1 MINKFYTKFS
11 NINYFEEKKRFLLF
25 SFFLLLFLYLAFKLF
40 GVAYASYETNA
51 KLNASIDRAIYLIDN
66 EGMSFNIDPEQIIP
80 SNDPYVYKFSISNF
94 NAVTR
99 SDIDVLYELRVTT
112 TTNLPLTFELYR
124 NENYDDVG
132 AINLFSSPRVVQDED
147 GAWYN
152 IYEPNGVYEMA
163 VNALSITNAN
173 IVVVS
178 SANLQSNSMPTGLCY
193 IAIGDKNE
201 IHVYKNIFKGN
212 HFEMID
218 SITTASYF
226 YLIKKLR
233 KNDFHFEQTTV

>member
-11 NINYFEEKKRFLLF
+11 NVNYFEEKKRFLLF
-25 SFFLLLFLYLAFKLF
+25 SLFLLLILYLSFKLF

-152 IYEPNGVYEMA
+152 IYEPNGVYEM
-163 VNALSITNAN
+163 LYTEQITDIYTLVINFSKEYA
-173 IVVVS
+173 
-178 SANLQSNSMPTGLCY
+178 SNS
-193 IAIGDKNE
+193 
-201 IHVYKNIFKGN
+201 VYA
-212 HFEMID
+212 D
-218 SITTASYF
+218 SIENIEVM
-226 YLIKKLR
+226 IKSK
-233 KNDFHFEQTTV
+233 QIVG

>member
-11 NINYFEEKKRFLLF
+11 NVNYFEEKKRFLLF
-25 SFFLLLFLYLAFKLF
+25 SLFLLLILYLSFKLF
-40 GVAYASYETNA
+40 GVAYASYETKA

-80 SNDPYVYKFSISNF
+80 SDDPYVYKFSISNF

-124 NENYDDVG
+124 NENYDDATAV
-132 AINLFSSPRVVQDED
+132 NLFSSPRVAQDED

-152 IYEPNGVYEMA
+152 IYEPSGVYEMLYA
-163 VNALSITNAN
+163 EKVTDIYTLVINFPKVYSSN
-173 IVVVS
+173 VVY
-178 SANLQSNSMPTGLCY
+178 A
-193 IAIGDKNE
+193 
-201 IHVYKNIFKGN
+201 
-212 HFEMID
+212 D
-218 SITTASYF
+218 SIENIEVM
-226 YLIKKLR
+226 IKSK
-233 KNDFHFEQTTV
+233 QMVG

>member
-25 SFFLLLFLYLAFKLF
+25 SLFLLLILYLSFKLF
-40 GVAYASYETNA
+40 GVAYASYETKA

-152 IYEPNGVYEMA
+152 IYEPNGVYEM
-163 VNALSITNAN
+163 LYTEQITDIYTLVINFSKEYA
-173 IVVVS
+173 
-178 SANLQSNSMPTGLCY
+178 SNS
-193 IAIGDKNE
+193 
-201 IHVYKNIFKGN
+201 VYA
-212 HFEMID
+212 D
-218 SITTASYF
+218 SIENIEVM
-226 YLIKKLR
+226 IKSK
-233 KNDFHFEQTTV
+233 QIVG